1 MTKTINTQR
10 INAIFQEADN
20 SQADNSQ
27 ADFAT
32 RLFNEGIFSRADA
45 IPYVIAFVEGKYKV
59 KAKQGQ
65 RGLTFE
71 KDTAPHAS
79 MKRILNNCFETVA
92 KPSAGNNK
100 TDAVKALLTRYTK
113 LTPAEKRRFL
123 ASV

>member
-1 MTKTINTQR
+1 MKLKQFNTQR

-20 SQADNSQ
+20 SQAN
-27 ADFAT
+27 FAT

-45 IPYVIAFVEGKYKV
+45 VPHVIAFVETKYKV

-71 KDTAPHAS
+71 KDSAPHAA
-79 MKRILNNCFETVA
+79 MKRILNNCFE
-92 KPSAGNNK
+92 SAPRTSNNK
-100 TDAVKALLTRYTK
+100 TDAVKSLLSRYKK

-123 ASV
+123 ASI

>member
-1 MTKTINTQR
+1 MTKSFNTTR

-20 SQADNSQ
+20 SQAG
-27 ADFAT
+27 FAT
-32 RLFNEGIFSRADA
+32 RLFNEGIFSKADA
-45 IPYVIAFVEGKYKV
+45 IPHVIAFVETKYKV

-79 MKRILNNCFETVA
+79 MKRILANCFESA
-92 KPSAGNNK
+92 PSTSKNHK

-123 ASV
+123 ASI

>member
-10 INAIFQEADN
+10 INAIFQE
-20 SQADNSQ
+20 ADNSQ

-92 KPSAGNNK
+92 KTSAGNNK

>member
-1 MTKTINTQR
+1 MKLKQFNTQR

-20 SQADNSQ
+20 SQAN
-27 ADFAT
+27 FAT

-45 IPYVIAFVEGKYKV
+45 IPHVIAFVETKYKV

-79 MKRILNNCFETVA
+79 MKRILNNCFE
-92 KPSAGNNK
+92 SAPRTSTSNNK
-100 TDAVKALLTRYTK
+100 TDAVKSLLNRYAK

-123 ASV
+123 ASI